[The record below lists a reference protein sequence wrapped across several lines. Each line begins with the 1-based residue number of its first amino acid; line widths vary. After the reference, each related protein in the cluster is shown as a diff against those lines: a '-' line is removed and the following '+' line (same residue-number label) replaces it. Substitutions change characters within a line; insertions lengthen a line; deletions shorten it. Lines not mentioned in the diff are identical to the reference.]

1 VSLHARLALTRGSFS
16 LELALDAPAGQ
27 TVALVGP
34 NGSGKSTLV
43 EALAG
48 LLPIDSGEITLDGA
62 VLERPDDGIRVR
74 PQQRPVGVLFQGLWL
89 FPQLS
94 VQDNVAYGPM
104 ATGTPRH
111 AARAAVQQL
120 LERLDLVALAQRRPA
135 ELSGG
140 EAQRVALAR
149 ALALRPRLLLLDEPL
164 SALDIEA
171 RPRMRALLQELLAE
185 FPGPRLLITHEPLE
199 ALLLADHVVVLEQG
213 RVVQAGT
220 TEELRRRPQ
229 TRYAAM
235 LSGVNLLSGRLEA
248 DGSGWL
254 LHTGGLALR
263 VLPNQ
268 PAPGAALHATV
279 HPAAVRLLEPDTPA
293 GDGTSWTTIV
303 ESVELHGDRVR
314 VRLAEPPGFVAE
326 PELENA
332 RRFGPGTRVRAWVPA
347 KALCVY
353 PRMVL

>member
-1 VSLHARLALTRGSFS
+1 MSLHAKFALKRASFS

-48 LLPIDSGEITLDGA
+48 LLPIDSGEIRLDGEL
-62 VLERPDDGIRVR
+62 LERPEDGIRVR

-94 VQDNVAYGPM
+94 VQDNVAYGPIS
-104 ATGTPRH
+104 TGMPRQ
-111 AARAAVQQL
+111 AARAAVRYL
-120 LERLDLVALAQRRPA
+120 LERLDLVDLAQRRPA

-149 ALALRPRLLLLDEPL
+149 ALAPRPRLLLLDEPL

-171 RPRMRALLQELLAE
+171 RPRMRALLQEFLAE

-199 ALLLADHVVVLEQG
+199 ALLLADHVVVLENG

-220 TEELRRRPQ
+220 TEELRCRPQ
-229 TRYAAM
+229 TRYAAT
-235 LSGVNLLSGRLEA
+235 LSGVNLLSGTLRA
-248 DGSGWL
+248 AGSGWL
-254 LHTGGLALR
+254 LHTSGLLLS
-263 VLPNQ
+263 VLPEQ
-268 PAPGAALHATV
+268 PIIGAAVHATV
-279 HPAAVRLLEPDTPA
+279 HPAAVRLLEPDTQT
-293 GDGTSWTTIV
+293 GEGTSWTTHV

-314 VRLAEPPGFVAE
+314 VRLADPPGFVAE
-326 PELENA
+326 PDLEDA
-332 RRFGPGTRVRAWVPA
+332 RRFGPGTAVRAWLPA
-347 KALCVY
+347 KALSVY
-353 PRMVL
+353 PRMAP